1 MKREREMR
9 DKGLRGERRERGT
22 IHQAPSR
29 KRSWAKLFV
38 VITVIETTTFL
49 TLTLIIIY
57 YIN

>member
-1 MKREREMR
+1 MR